1 MKKRFF
7 IIIVGVWCKSLLFAQ
22 SEIVETADT
31 SDQTINKSEISNAPK
46 LKLNWNQKK
55 EIRKN
60 ADAEY
65 YAWERKYFNSPGKW
79 YMALGGGYGF
89 PFLTTEPELV
99 PPLYFL
105 GNSNLQINKNGTS
118 LNKALLSGQGGGG
131 RINLTVGKMFN
142 HFVGFE
148 FAMGYFMAKKD
159 NLSTI
164 NRPNY
169 YSELNTDLSE
179 ISFTP
184 SVVFQSPNMKNFY
197 VYGKIGPYIPI
208 WGNPRAKAY
217 INDREGVYL
226 SQGGIFNDPFLEP
239 LLKQILESDLGQG
252 LLDLT
257 DFRTEVRADVKILL
271 QQNFDEFKLN
281 EIARAIGGA
290 ASMGF
295 KYQATPIVSLFGEVG
310 VKGYNISLAKIIIED
325 LDAKLTLF
333 GDNLTVLTLD
343 ENGGNILGNPLS
355 PGALTSTLET
365 NYVNELTENSNNPKY
380 NGKDYS
386 TFRPRDE
393 LAPRLSIV
401 AIAFN
406 VGLQFNFPGRGVYY
420 RPNSKKASK

>member
-22 SEIVETADT
+22 SEIVKTADT